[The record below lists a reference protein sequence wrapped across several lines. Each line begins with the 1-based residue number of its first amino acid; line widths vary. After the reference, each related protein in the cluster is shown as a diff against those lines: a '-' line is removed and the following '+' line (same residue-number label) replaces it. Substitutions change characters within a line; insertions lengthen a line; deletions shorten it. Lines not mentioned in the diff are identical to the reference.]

1 MEVKVISGDI
11 IKLDADAAVVNLFEG
26 DKRFD
31 GATESVDKA
40 LGGAITRLIDDGEIK
55 GKQGEIILIHT
66 LGMIKPTRIVVVGL
80 GKEEKFT
87 PDTIRVVSAEV
98 CRFLRK
104 IGAKRVATIAHGVG
118 VGGIE
123 PEKVAQALAEG
134 GILGLYTFR
143 KHVTREPEYGE
154 IEEVL
159 IIEQDDSKLA
169 ALEQGIGRGQ
179 VLAEAANFA
188 RDMVNE
194 PGNCMTPSNMAEV
207 VRAMAAEC
215 GLEFSILER
224 DDMKRLG
231 MGALLGV
238 AQGSKQEPKLIV
250 ISYKGSN
257 SARGTLG
264 LIGKGLTFDSGGISI
279 KPSERMDEMKGDMA
293 GGAAVIAAM
302 KAIAQLRIG
311 INVTGLV
318 PATENLPDGA
328 AYKPSDVLKA
338 MNGKTIEVI
347 STDAEGR
354 LILADAI
361 CYAKKLGLSPLVDIA
376 TLTGACQI
384 ALGNICSGAFGNDQ
398 GLVDKVI
405 KAGEEAGEKSW
416 QLPMYEEYKEQNKS
430 DIADIKNTGGRY
442 GGAITAAQFLAEFSQ
457 DTPWVHLDI
466 AGTAWIDKEKGY
478 FVKGATGVATRTLV
492 NFALTL
498 ASS

>member
-26 DKRFD
+26 DKRLD

-169 ALEQGIGRGQ
+169 ALEQGIDRGQ

-194 PGNCMTPSNMAEV
+194 PANCM
-207 VRAMAAEC
+207 
-215 GLEFSILER
+215 
-224 DDMKRLG
+224 
-231 MGALLGV
+231 
-238 AQGSKQEPKLIV
+238 
-250 ISYKGSN
+250 
-257 SARGTLG
+257 
-264 LIGKGLTFDSGGISI
+264 
-279 KPSERMDEMKGDMA
+279 
-293 GGAAVIAAM
+293 
-302 KAIAQLRIG
+302 
-311 INVTGLV
+311 
-318 PATENLPDGA
+318 
-328 AYKPSDVLKA
+328 
-338 MNGKTIEVI
+338 
-347 STDAEGR
+347 
-354 LILADAI
+354 
-361 CYAKKLGLSPLVDIA
+361 
-376 TLTGACQI
+376 
-384 ALGNICSGAFGNDQ
+384 
-398 GLVDKVI
+398 
-405 KAGEEAGEKSW
+405 
-416 QLPMYEEYKEQNKS
+416 
-430 DIADIKNTGGRY
+430 
-442 GGAITAAQFLAEFSQ
+442 
-457 DTPWVHLDI
+457 
-466 AGTAWIDKEKGY
+466 
-478 FVKGATGVATRTLV
+478 
-492 NFALTL
+492 
-498 ASS
+498 